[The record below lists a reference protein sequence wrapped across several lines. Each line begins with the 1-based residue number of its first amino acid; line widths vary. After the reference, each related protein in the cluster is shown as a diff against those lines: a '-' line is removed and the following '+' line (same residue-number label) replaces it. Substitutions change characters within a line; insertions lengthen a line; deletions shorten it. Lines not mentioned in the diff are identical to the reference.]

1 MLLQPFRN
9 RYPRLFL
16 EYFVA
21 QRRNISIR
29 YSCAGKKGRIPL
41 NGSGKAAYHGKRGGE
56 GVKMW
61 VADAQMGLMLVTEN
75 GCRKIGPPGC
85 ALCAGKGKIYCAGTG
100 RCGCYDW
107 KTGEM
112 CFDFPLPGGVC
123 ALGMAGD
130 KICALSSDADSISA
144 FDGERGELLFSAPA
158 GVYPRDFSVS
168 PCGRYL
174 AVAGGAA
181 GEILLFDEMLQC
193 RMRHRVAGIACGV
206 AFLPRCLAALCA
218 VGEGELSARLL
229 LISPRGVMEEAF
241 LCPDVPCA
249 LCALPGGQCL
259 IGCHGAV
266 YGLRAD
272 GKIMPRLACAYP
284 ARIRLAHG
292 QGLICDAW
300 QGDVLRLNG
309 RCLYRGKEPA
319 DALLL

>member
-85 ALCAGKGKIYCAGTG
+85 ALCARKGKIYCAGTG

-107 KTGEM
+107 KTEEM

-123 ALGMAGD
+123 ALGLAGD

-158 GVYPRDFSVS
+158 GVYPR
-168 PCGRYL
+168 
-174 AVAGGAA
+174 
-181 GEILLFDEMLQC
+181 E
-193 RMRHRVAGIACGV
+193 
-206 AFLPRCLAALCA
+206 
-218 VGEGELSARLL
+218 
-229 LISPRGVMEEAF
+229 
-241 LCPDVPCA
+241 
-249 LCALPGGQCL
+249 
-259 IGCHGAV
+259 
-266 YGLRAD
+266 
-272 GKIMPRLACAYP
+272 
-284 ARIRLAHG
+284 
-292 QGLICDAW
+292 
-300 QGDVLRLNG
+300 
-309 RCLYRGKEPA
+309 
-319 DALLL
+319 